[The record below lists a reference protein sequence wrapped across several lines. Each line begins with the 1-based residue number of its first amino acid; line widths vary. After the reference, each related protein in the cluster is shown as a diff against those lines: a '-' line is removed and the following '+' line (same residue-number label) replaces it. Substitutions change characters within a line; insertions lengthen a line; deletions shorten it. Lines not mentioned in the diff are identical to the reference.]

1 MPTPTARPPT
11 LDEVG
16 AQAVR
21 LPCAPTLLPRLVAAL
36 QKDEGTADEIESII
50 RLDTALT
57 AATLRLANS
66 AFYSGSSVD
75 TVAEAIMR
83 LGQREIY
90 RLAALA
96 LVCRWDGGQMRALR
110 WEPGDFSRHTLC
122 TALAAEA
129 LAEATGRLEPQ
140 SAYTAGLVCDMGKL
154 ALAHSCAELYGAV
167 RARCEETGCTWSE
180 AEKSVFGYTHAEAG
194 AKLLQTWRFPE
205 LLVQAVRFQDEPESA
220 PAGAH
225 VLLGHLSAARYLA
238 ASMGPGVGEDAYR
251 VTVHG
256 AFLQAQG
263 FTSEILE
270 AALPLV
276 LERAAS
282 RLGDKLTNG
291 TVTI

>member
-1 MPTPTARPPT
+1 MPPLRPPT
-11 LDEVG
+11 LDEVT
-16 AQAVR
+16 AQAVC

-36 QKDEGTADEIESII
+36 QKAEGTADEIESII

-96 LVCRWDGGQMRALR
+96 LVCRWDGGQMRSLN
-110 WEPGDFSRHTLC
+110 WEPGDFTRHTLC

-129 LAEATGRLEPQ
+129 LAEATERLEPQ
-140 SAYTAGLVCDMGKL
+140 SAYTAGLVCDVGKL
-154 ALAHSCAELYGAV
+154 ALAHGCAELYGAV
-167 RARCEETGCTWSE
+167 RTRCEETGCTWE
-180 AEKSVFGYTHAEAG
+180 KAETDVFGYTHAQAG
-194 AKLLQTWRFPE
+194 AKMLQAWRFPE
-205 LLVQAVRFQDEPESA
+205 VLIHAVRFQDRPEEA
-220 PAGAH
+220 PEASHA
-225 VLLGHLSAARYLA
+225 LLGNLCAARYLA

-251 VTVHG
+251 VAVHG
-256 AFLQAQG
+256 DFLLRQG

-270 AALPLV
+270 AALPVV
-276 LERAAS
+276 LERAAA
-282 RLGDKLTNG
+282 RLGDKLSTG
-291 TVTI
+291 AVTI